1 MAAPAAEAL
10 LAEAAGATAGLF
22 LLLLQR
28 RVARKILRG
37 LWKGL
42 RSEGN
47 RIGILRLTRPMVMVM
62 TSSLDSGSR
71 INEFG
76 SGHFKIKTLSIHPF
90 KIWICDADPNRDL

>member
-1 MAAPAAEAL
+1 MATPAAEAL

-22 LLLLQR
+22 LLLLRR

-47 RIGILRLTRPMVMVM
+47 TIAIGIVRLTPSHV
-62 TSSLDSGSR
+62 
-71 INEFG
+71 
-76 SGHFKIKTLSIHPF
+76 K
-90 KIWICDADPNRDL
+90 W

>member
-1 MAAPAAEAL
+1 MAPPGAEEAL

-47 RIGILRLTRPMVMVM
+47 TIGIVCITRATAVKGM
-62 TSSLDSGSR
+62 TSSLDSELNKWVRYSTT
-71 INEFG
+71 IQKLPCYQ
-76 SGHFKIKTLSIHPF
+76 SIKGFVS
-90 KIWICDADPNRDL
+90 